1 MSKKQASFRVGRVTV
16 YRRGR
21 VWYLCYHQHGRRH
34 RPRVGPD
41 KTAARQLAAQVNAQ
55 IETGAP
61 TLLDF
66 EPVGIPELRE
76 HWLAHHE
83 DVLRSSLATIRRYRT
98 ASEHLIRFVDD
109 VHPVKLA
116 SQFQA
121 QDAEA
126 FAAYLRR
133 QLVAPNGHPNARKR
147 SLRDKGVKFILEVCR
162 AMFNYAAKRR
172 HMPPYTANPF
182 KIIEIDRMPVDDAA
196 PFVGFTE
203 QQEHDFFTSCDEW
216 QFPIFVT
223 LLMTGLRPGELAHLL
238 LPDDLDLEE
247 GWLHVRNKPD
257 LGWRVKTRN
266 ERRIPLMKELVEV
279 LRLTVGTRVGGTV
292 FVRRR
297 FSPEEPPPL
306 VGLTRAALRRE
317 LDRRI
322 DLTEQQQHVSLD
334 RGGRERIARTVWRDL
349 GMIKT
354 DKIRTQFMR
363 ITAHIGVPETTAPK
377 TLRHMFA
384 TCLQDSNV
392 DPLIRNQL
400 MGHAPAGAG
409 SANDGLGM
417 TGVYTHTRPAT
428 LRRQLEEALR
438 GRPALG
444 VARQWLQQTLHHG
457 TVLQSA

>member
-1 MSKKQASFRVGRVTV
+1 MSKKHAPFRVGRVTV
-16 YRRGR
+16 YQRGR
-21 VWYLCYHQHGRRH
+21 IWYLCFHQHGRRH

-55 IETGAP
+55 IETSAP
-61 TLLDF
+61 TLLAF
-66 EPVGIPELRE
+66 EPIGIPDLRE

-98 ASEHLIRFVDD
+98 ASEHLLRFVDD

-133 QLVAPNGHPNARKR
+133 QQVSPNGHPHAQKR
-147 SLRDKGVKFILEVCR
+147 CLRDKGIKFILEACR
-162 AMFNYAAKRR
+162 AMLSYAAKRR
-172 HMPPYTANPF
+172 HLPPYTENPF
-182 KIIEIDRMPVDDAA
+182 KTIEIDRIPVDDSTF
-196 PFVGFTE
+196 FVGFTE
-203 QQEHDFFTSCDEW
+203 DQERAFLAGCDEW
-216 QFPIFVT
+216 QFPIFIT
-223 LLMTGLRPGELAHLL
+223 LLLTGLRSGELAHLL
-238 LPDDLDLEE
+238 LPDDLDLED

-266 ERRIPLMKELVEV
+266 ERCIPLVEELVEV
-279 LRLTVGTRVGGTV
+279 LRLTLGARIGGTV

-297 FSPEEPPPL
+297 FSPEDQPPL
-306 VGLTRAALRRE
+306 AGLARVALRRE

-322 DLTEQQQHVSLD
+322 DLAEQQQRGSLD

-384 TCLQDSNV
+384 TCLQDANV
-392 DPLIRNQL
+392 DPLIRNKL

-428 LRRQLEEALR
+428 MRRQMEEALQ
-438 GRPALG
+438 GRPAAQTVRRWLRSS
-444 VARQWLQQTLHHG
+444 VRSEPRRQT
-457 TVLQSA
+457 A